1 LDVEHALRRI
11 AEIVGPDG
19 VVHAV
24 GGADAASPADAAS
37 QADAASAAAA
47 VAAYLEDERRL
58 YRGAAAAIVRPKSVE
73 ECSQILAVCNAAGI
87 GVVPQGGNTG
97 YCGGATPFDGA
108 QGGRRQILLSTERL
122 DRVREVDPVG
132 FTMTVEAG
140 AVLARVHAAAA
151 EHGLLFPLSMGSEGS
166 CRIGGNLSTNA
177 GGLAVLRY
185 GTARELVLGL
195 EVVLPSGEVL
205 SELKGLR
212 KDNTGFDLKS
222 LFLGAEGTL
231 GLITAAVLKLY
242 PAPRTRQTAWLAV
255 RDPAAACAVL
265 GRARRESGDEVV
277 SAEYVTRRSL
287 DLVLRHVEG
296 ARDPFLQAD
305 GPGLAARDGD
315 RRGGD
320 ARHAHYLLL
329 ELASADEE
337 PALRQK
343 LERILEGGIEE
354 GEIEDGVLAESG
366 PQRDALWRL
375 RERIP
380 EAERRDGGSVKH
392 DVSVRISRV
401 PEFLAR
407 AEPRL
412 AAIAPHR
419 LSIYGHIG
427 DGNLHFNLLPPPGQ
441 TVDAFRAQSAE
452 PLSRCVHDLAAELG
466 GSFSAEHGI
475 GILKAHELE
484 RYKSHEALAL
494 MRALK
499 RTVDPNGIM
508 NPGKLV
514 SAK

>member
-1 LDVEHALRRI
+1 MSRKRESEIGAALRRL
-11 AEIVGPDG
+11 AEIVGPEGLIDPSDG
-19 VVHAV
+19 
-24 GGADAASPADAAS
+24 
-37 QADAASAAAA
+37 AAA
-47 VAAYLEDERRL
+47 AAYLEDERRL

-73 ECSQILAVCNAAGI
+73 ECSRILAVCNASGI
-87 GVVPQGGNTG
+87 GVVPQSGNTG
-97 YCGGATPFDGA
+97 YCGGATPFDRAGD
-108 QGGRRQILLSTERL
+108 GRRQILLSTARL
-122 DRVREVDPVG
+122 DRVREVDPIG
-132 FTMTVEAG
+132 FTLTVEAG
-140 AVLARVHAAAA
+140 AVLARAQAAAA
-151 EHGLLFPLSMGSEGS
+151 EHGLLLPLSMGSEGS

-185 GTARELVLGL
+185 GTARDLVLGL
-195 EVVLPSGEVL
+195 EVVLPNGEVL

-212 KDNTGFDLKS
+212 KDNTGLDLKS

-242 PAPRTRQTAWLAV
+242 PVPRARRTAWLAV
-255 RDPAAACAVL
+255 RDAAAACAVL

-287 DLVLRHVEG
+287 DLVLRYVEG
-296 ARDPFLQAD
+296 ARDPL
-305 GPGLAARDGD
+305 
-315 RRGGD
+315 D
-320 ARHAHYLLL
+320 ARHDHYLLL

-337 PALRQK
+337 PVLRQK
-343 LERILEGGIEE
+343 LERILEGGVEA

-407 AEPRL
+407 AEPAL
-412 AAIAPHR
+412 AALAPHR
-419 LSIYGHIG
+419 LSVYGHIG
-427 DGNLHFNLLPPPGQ
+427 DGNLHFNLLPPAGQ
-441 TVDAFRAQSAE
+441 TLEAFRVQSAE
-452 PLSRCVHDLAAELG
+452 ALSRRVHDLAAELG

-475 GILKAHELE
+475 GILKAPDLE
-484 RYKSHEALAL
+484 RYKSREAFAL

-499 RTVDPNGIM
+499 HTLDPNGIM
-508 NPGKLV
+508 NPGKLFQEE
-514 SAK
+514 AKIGSERIVETKNPENPL